1 MPVHNITV
9 PYVDLAEFDWS
20 FTRSG
25 PLPWNRTVWYAP
37 LPLSQHSINIP
48 RAILAVFTAVPL
60 WMTIELTVWVFYAFR
75 RWSGLYF
82 WSVLICTWGVT
93 LHAIGFIL
101 KFCVPSCNWIVSVT
115 LAEIGWVSMV
125 TGFSVVLYS
134 RLHLVV
140 RSQRILKFVL
150 IMVITD
156 AFLFHV
162 PTIIF
167 QYGVSNK
174 SSHTKY
180 LPFMAPMERV
190 QVLGFSIQEVLIS
203 AIYIWA
209 TMRMLKGS
217 FNKKIRNTIMFL
229 ILIQVVVI
237 LADIIVI
244 TLDYCEYFT
253 LKAVLHSFVYAFKL
267 QLEFVILNQFKDV
280 IANGGIAP
288 RGLEAM
294 QQEQNGGLSPT
305 APLKAT
311 GSPRKW
317 GSFITIGRVGTQE
330 TDRSKGETSGS
341 VTAKGATTPPRPDV
355 KGVKMDPNQI
365 STYVPGQTDTLDIER
380 QYLGAWDRP
389 GMGERV

>member
-9 PYVDLAEFDWS
+9 PYVDVKDFDWG
-20 FTRSG
+20 FNRTG
-25 PLPWNRTVWYAP
+25 PLPWNQTVW
-37 LPLSQHSINIP
+37 S
-48 RAILAVFTAVPL
+48 ILAVFTAVPL
-60 WMTIELTVWVFYAFR
+60 WMTVELTIWVFYVFR

-101 KFCVPSCNWIVSVT
+101 KFCVPSCNWIVSTT

-162 PTIIF
+162 PTIVF
-167 QYGVSNK
+167 QYGVSANK
-174 SSHTKY
+174 KTHAYY

-209 TMRMLKGS
+209 TLRMLKGS

-237 LADIIVI
+237 LADVIVI

-294 QQEQNGGLSPT
+294 QAEQNDNLSPT
-305 APLKAT
+305 PPSKPAASQK
-311 GSPRKW
+311 KW
-317 GSFITIGRVGTQE
+317 GSFITIGRVGTVE
-330 TDRSKGETSGS
+330 SESKTEGSGS
-341 VTAKGATTPPRPDV
+341 VTVKGAQTPPQPEIQGMRLDPD
-355 KGVKMDPNQI
+355 QI
-365 STYVPGQTDTLDIER
+365 SPYVAGHTDTLDTER
-380 QYLGAWDRP
+380 QYLGTWDRAD
-389 GMGERV
+389 GKGVVNMV

>member
-1 MPVHNITV
+1 MTSTGASLEVVLFHGTKQFG
-9 PYVDLAEFDWS
+9 DLTLCS
-20 FTRSG
+20 FKSNLTSQRS
-25 PLPWNRTVWYAP
+25 
-37 LPLSQHSINIP
+37 
-48 RAILAVFTAVPL
+48 ILAVFTAVPL
-60 WMTIELTVWVFYAFR
+60 WMTVELTIWVFYVFR

-101 KFCVPSCNWIVSVT
+101 KFCVPSCNWIVSTT

-140 RSQRILKFVL
+140 RSPRILKFVL

-162 PTIIF
+162 PTIVF
-167 QYGVSNK
+167 QYGVSAK
-174 SSHTKY
+174 ESHKKY
-180 LPFMAPMERV
+180 LPYMAPMERV

-209 TMRMLKGS
+209 TLRLLKGS

-237 LADIIVI
+237 LADVIVI

-288 RGLEAM
+288 RGLEAI
-294 QQEQNGGLSPT
+294 QAEQNLSPT
-305 APLKAT
+305 TPSKPT
-311 GSPRKW
+311 GSPKKW
-317 GSFITIGRVGTQE
+317 GSFITIGRLGSEESEPKTESVE
-330 TDRSKGETSGS
+330 S
-341 VTAKGATTPPRPDV
+341 VTVKVGVQSPPAPEIQ
-355 KGVKMDPNQI
+355 GMLLDPNQV
-365 STYVPGQTDTLDIER
+365 SPYVAGQTDTLDIER
-380 QYLGAWDRP
+380 QYLGTWNRAIDSGRF
-389 GMGERV
+389 

>member
-1 MPVHNITV
+1 MEPNSLVSLY
-9 PYVDLAEFDWS
+9 PYFYRPKLTH
-20 FTRSG
+20 TRS
-25 PLPWNRTVWYAP
+25 
-37 LPLSQHSINIP
+37 
-48 RAILAVFTAVPL
+48 ILAVFTAVPL
-60 WMTIELTVWVFYAFR
+60 WMTVELTIWVFYVFR

-82 WSVLICTWGVT
+82 WSVLITTWGVT

-101 KFCVPSCNWIVSVT
+101 KFCVPSCNWIVSTT

-162 PTIIF
+162 PTIVF
-167 QYGVSNK
+167 QYGVSANK
-174 SSHTKY
+174 KTHEYY

-209 TMRMLKGS
+209 TLRMLKGS

-237 LADIIVI
+237 LADVIVI

-294 QQEQNGGLSPT
+294 QAEQNNNLSPT
-305 APLKAT
+305 PASKPA
-311 GSPRKW
+311 GSPKKW
-317 GSFITIGRVGTQE
+317 GSFITIGRVGTVE
-330 TDRSKGETSGS
+330 SESKTERSGS
-341 VTAKGATTPPRPDV
+341 VTVKGASTPPQPEIQGMRL
-355 KGVKMDPNQI
+355 DPNQI
-365 STYVPGQTDTLDIER
+365 SPYVAGQTDTIDIER

-389 GMGERV
+389 DVNDAANRV